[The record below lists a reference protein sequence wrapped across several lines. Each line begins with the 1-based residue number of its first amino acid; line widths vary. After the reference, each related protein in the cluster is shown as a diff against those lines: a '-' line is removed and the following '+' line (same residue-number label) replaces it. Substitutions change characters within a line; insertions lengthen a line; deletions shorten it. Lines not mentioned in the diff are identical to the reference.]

1 MIRKTLSVVALA
13 AAFLAGAMLGPA
25 AVQAITA
32 PSQNVSDHVR
42 ISSCVIRLYTTG
54 PQAYDN
60 ASHACLGDP
69 HPSVNGNGD
78 LVITRDAVGAI
89 VSCQANI
96 DESLAARQILA
107 GCSGGGDTSIVKF
120 YKADTGTHAW
130 ASGRAVASP
139 SSNVWMT
146 WIEYVP

>member
-1 MIRKTLSVVALA
+1 MTRKVLSALL
-13 AAFLAGAMLGPA
+13 LAL
-25 AVQAITA
+25 TA
-32 PSQNVSDHVR
+32 PSQDVSGHIR
-42 ISSCVIRLYTTG
+42 IASCVIRLYTTG
-54 PQAYDN
+54 PVAYDN

-69 HPSVNGNGD
+69 QPSVNSSGD
-78 LVITRDAVGAI
+78 LVITRNAVGAI
-89 VSCQANI
+89 VSCQADI

-120 YKADTGTHAW
+120 YKADTGAHAW